1 MKSHFNYEVL
11 VGKKS
16 YLCFLAIWIDV
27 IFLDGSMANNLKYAA
42 LPLYAKG
49 QCGAASKPI
58 EAGFQPAYEAKK
70 HAKYVITNIYQD
82 LLQ

>member
-1 MKSHFNYEVL
+1 MMLF
-11 VGKKS
+11 
-16 YLCFLAIWIDV
+16 FI
-27 IFLDGSMANNLKYAA
+27 DGSQANNLKYAA

-58 EAGFQPAYEAKK
+58 EAGFRPAYEAKK

-82 LLQ
+82 LL

>member
-1 MKSHFNYEVL
+1 
-11 VGKKS
+11 
-16 YLCFLAIWIDV
+16 
-27 IFLDGSMANNLKYAA
+27 MANNLKYAA